1 VSVAKVCS
9 TYSLKKPDAKKFMI
23 SFVIV
28 CIKLLRQ
35 CHRIIEPFV
44 QTPDSG
50 ANSED
55 VYFCFGG
62 AAMCS
67 TLHNRYTKIKNC
79 ASSQKDKVLQEITI
93 LQQFS
98 VHRKEDKD
106 HVPEYLKYRDEDHI
120 YFPCTELLPFLKAVD
135 TATSKKLN
143 DTTLRQEGS
152 DVLTAV

>member
-1 VSVAKVCS
+1 
-9 TYSLKKPDAKKFMI
+9 
-23 SFVIV
+23 
-28 CIKLLRQ
+28 
-35 CHRIIEPFV
+35 
-44 QTPDSG
+44 
-50 ANSED
+50 
-55 VYFCFGG
+55 
-62 AAMCS
+62 MCS

-120 YFPCTELLPFLKAVD
+120 YFPCTELLPILKAVD
-135 TATSKKLN
+135 TATGKKVN